1 MKNKVLNE
9 LLKIDNNYRIYN
21 DYKDYNLKQLI
32 NILEK
37 VLNNNI
43 GSFERNKKDIENIGN
58 LSHYKRYELTNK
70 LNSSNLIFILNY
82 LISEKLNDG
91 L

>member
-9 LLKIDNNYRIYN
+9 MLKIDNNYRIYN

-32 NILEK
+32 NVLNM

-43 GSFERNKKDIENIGN
+43 NSFERNKKDIENIDN
-58 LSHYKRYELTNK
+58 LNHYERHNLTTK
-70 LNSSNLIFILNY
+70 LNYSSLIYILNY